1 MSLLAMTGASQQN
14 KDPAVT
20 SRTKSPMKK
29 RKKNQPQ
36 SQQQQQNPHPPPQK
50 KQRVMSKIL
59 HERPEHFV
67 GDESSRLSARYM
79 EKFAKL
85 IETQP
90 PGFQRLL
97 EKMLRAMFLRRP
109 INIYVF
115 FADFL
120 EAELD
125 RRTLAEIQFGCICY
139 EGTSTLCLSVC
150 VYLSLCLY
158 ICLCLSP
165 LSVSLSSSLL
175 SPPPALSIYVSLCV
189 SLCLSLSGSIFLS
202 VS

>member
-1 MSLLAMTGASQQN
+1 MSLLAMDGSIAQN

-20 SRTKSPMKK
+20 SRTKSPTKK
-29 RKKNQPQ
+29 RKKSQPQ
-36 SQQQQQNPHPPPQK
+36 SQQQQQQQNPHPPPQK
-50 KQRVMSKIL
+50 KQRVMPKIL

-139 EGTSTLCLSVC
+139 EGTSTLCLYISVC
-150 VYLSLCLY
+150 FS
-158 ICLCLSP
+158 
-165 LSVSLSSSLL
+165 LSVSLH
-175 SPPPALSIYVSLCV
+175 V
-189 SLCLSLSGSIFLS
+189 CLS
-202 VS
+202 